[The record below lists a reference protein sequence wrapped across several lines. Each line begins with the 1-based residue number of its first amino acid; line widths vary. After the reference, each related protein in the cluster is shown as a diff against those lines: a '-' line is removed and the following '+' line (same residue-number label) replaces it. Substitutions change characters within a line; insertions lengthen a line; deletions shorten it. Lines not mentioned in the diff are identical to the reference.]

1 MKRPSLSQAVKTVT
15 PVNLST
21 SQQVHSPP
29 TPLSAESA
37 AAASPGYSRRTAGRV
52 MLSFRVPEQAE
63 RELKIMAID
72 ARTSLNALVIG
83 ALNEYR
89 ERRGLPSLPE

>member
-1 MKRPSLSQAVKTVT
+1 MKRPSLSQAIKSVP

-21 SQQVHSPP
+21 STQVPKAVEP
-29 TPLSAESA
+29 IPASAQA
-37 AAASPGYSRRTAGRV
+37 PAYSRRNAGRV
-52 MLSFRVPEQAE
+52 MLSFRVSEQAE

-72 ARTSLNALVIG
+72 SRTSLNALIVE

-89 ERRGLPSLPE
+89 ERRGLARLPE